1 MKSVWQKI
9 FSWTQWRQWIFYPIS
24 DVDVINKCYI
34 WQPIIL
40 SVRFCIQCV
49 LNDVSKLGCLLN
61 CFNVL
66 DFYSYKRLYKSTDNN
81 TSIISHQHILN
92 DAIFFLINLQYE
104 IKKINH
110 CWLFFSD
117 AVMVIILLLT
127 GLNSCVNP
135 WIFLAFSGRMCSQTK
150 LTSRQ
155 SGYTCTTG
163 TESDGRYRSS
173 SLYDGNPA
181 IVKFGHMRNGNHM
194 IFRNSRFWICQEL
207 LIFYLSVYK

>member
-1 MKSVWQKI
+1 MLHMTTDNFVSKVLHSMCLE
-9 FSWTQWRQWIFYPIS
+9 WR
-24 DVDVINKCYI
+24 INI
-34 WQPIIL
+34 RLFIEL
-40 SVRFCIQCV
+40 FQCV
-49 LNDVSKLGCLLN
+49 GLLFIQEALQIYWQQYVHN
-61 CFNVL
+61 KSST
-66 DFYSYKRLYKSTDNN
+66 YSEWRY
-81 TSIISHQHILN
+81 
-92 DAIFFLINLQYE
+92 FFFINLQYE
-104 IKKINH
+104 IKKNKP
-110 CWLFFSD
+110 LLTFFSD

-135 WIFLAFSGRMCSQTK
+135 WIFLAFSGRMCSKTK